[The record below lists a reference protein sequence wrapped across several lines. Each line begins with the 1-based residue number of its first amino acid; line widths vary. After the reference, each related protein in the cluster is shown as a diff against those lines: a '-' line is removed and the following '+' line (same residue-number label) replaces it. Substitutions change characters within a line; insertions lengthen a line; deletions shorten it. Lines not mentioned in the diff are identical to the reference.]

1 MSPWDKNHTQLRI
14 NELASIRGN
23 IETKNSPIR
32 WGRQDTRKFF
42 FYIDIS
48 DMGIFKHATFLS
60 IDIWTMSHLIL
71 LFVGTITQKVT
82 QWHMKDFCLAN
93 F

>member
-42 FYIDIS
+42 FILTYPIWVS
-48 DMGIFKHATFLS
+48 LSMQLFFLLIF
-60 IDIWTMSHLIL
+60 
-71 LFVGTITQKVT
+71 GP
-82 QWHMKDFCLAN
+82 
-93 F
+93 

>member
-1 MSPWDKNHTQLRI
+1 
-14 NELASIRGN
+14 
-23 IETKNSPIR
+23 
-32 WGRQDTRKFF
+32 
-42 FYIDIS
+42 
-48 DMGIFKHATFLS
+48 MGIFKHATFLS